1 CHFLPVVIAAACF
14 LLGFTCCIVLKS
26 SIISMGKHH
35 ILTQIN
41 TLQRLSFANKQKV
54 LTDTMDDFGAH
65 ISPAKET
72 KAILFT
78 DKLLIAQSNAAKNL
92 RTQIATRKKGSSSST
107 TPHRILCLKA
117 CSFPKSSCYL
127 A

>member
-78 DKLLIAQSNAAKNL
+78 DKHVWHQ
-92 RTQIATRKKGSSSST
+92 TQNG
-107 TPHRILCLKA
+107 
-117 CSFPKSSCYL
+117 CSPNCPVKCCQKS
-127 A
+127 